1 MVKPGLS
8 TLHVFSFGI
17 SISLDFVHC
26 YNNLGGFP
34 DDSVV
39 KNSPASAGDMGSIS
53 ESGRSSGEVNVNP
66 LHYSCLGNPMDREE
80 PGGLQSMESAK
91 SQTRLSD

>member
-8 TLHVFSFGI
+8 TLHIFSFGI

-53 ESGRSSGEVNVNP
+53 ESGRSSGEGNVNP
-66 LHYSCLGNPMDREE
+66 LQYSCLGNPIPLTQRSLVGCS
-80 PGGLQSMESAK
+80 PG
-91 SQTRLSD
+91 SQQRVRQD